1 MPPHPQLFP
10 SVLSSSPLLLI
21 DLDHTLVERD
31 GGPEAWTPA
40 FCAAHDLPPE
50 AAPVV
55 YALFRADRSPSG
67 FGRIGARYRLP
78 YSGATLWKQ
87 HVTHEAARTRLIP
100 GVPEA
105 LAALRA
111 AGWTIAVVTNGSTDI
126 QRAKLA
132 RTGLLPAVDVV
143 CVSEEAGARKPDP
156 GIFHLAAARLGRTLT
171 SADWMVGNNPDTDL
185 AGAHAAGLRSIWI
198 TPTPPPSLPPSH
210 PTPTHTAP
218 DTPTAAALLLTLPR

>member
-1 MPPHPQLFP
+1 MFNYPPTPA
-10 SVLSSSPLLLI
+10 SPLLLI

-31 GGPEAWTPA
+31 GDPDAWAPA

-50 AAPVV
+50 AALVV
-55 YALFRADRSPSG
+55 RTLFQADRSPTG
-67 FGRIGARYRLP
+67 LGRIGARFRLP
-78 YSGATLWKQ
+78 HSGATLWEE
-87 HVTHEAARTRLIP
+87 HVTHEAGRTHLIP

-111 AGWTIAVVTNGSTDI
+111 AGWTIAVVTNGRADI

-132 RTGLLPAVDVV
+132 RTGLLPAVDAV
-143 CVSEEAGARKPDP
+143 CVSEEAGVRKPDP
-156 GIFHLAAARLGRTLT
+156 AIFHLAAARLGRTLAPT
-171 SADWMVGNNPDTDL
+171 DWMVGNNPATDL
-185 AGAHAAGLRSIWI
+185 CGAHATGIRSIWI

-218 DTPTAAALLLTLPR
+218 DTPTAATLLLSLPR